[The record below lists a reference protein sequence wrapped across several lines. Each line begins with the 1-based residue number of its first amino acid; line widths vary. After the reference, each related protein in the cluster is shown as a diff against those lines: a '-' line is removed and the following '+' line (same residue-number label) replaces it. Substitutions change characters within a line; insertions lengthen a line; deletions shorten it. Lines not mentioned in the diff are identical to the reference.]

1 MDAKL
6 ELREQRKRGGGA
18 WLSDLCGARFGG
30 DLGDGHISA
39 RDPLRPD
46 CFWLLD
52 VDVPFR
58 EASAE
63 TMVLVDADGRLA
75 EGGRGTNMPGYY
87 IHQPI
92 LAARGDVASAAH
104 THTPYGTPFAAEARL
119 FEPITQESCVFFDDH
134 ALFDDDEVQVQSVD
148 CGARIAK
155 ALGPCRGVVL
165 RNHGLLTVG
174 ASVKEAVAWFVMME
188 RVARGAHEGA
198 QPAGRSRTTRRCSP
212 RPTSP
217 PSSRRS
223 ARSTTWRGTTWT
235 GPRASGV
242 RYVSTRGGCAPLR
255 FTDAVLAGL
264 APDGGL
270 LVPERFVNI
279 ADELDAWRAL
289 SFTEVAQR
297 VFRLY
302 ADDIPGEVLDGIVAD
317 AFAAFDHP
325 HVVPLVDLGEY
336 QMLELFHGPTLS
348 FKDVALQVLGR
359 LFEHILRVRQGRL
372 NIMGATSGDTGS
384 AAIHGVRGRA
394 DINIFVLYP
403 KGRVS
408 ALQERQMTTVADA
421 NVHCLAI
428 EGSFDDCQAILKSA
442 FGDAAFKQDYA
453 LGAVNSMNWAR
464 VLAQMSYYIHA
475 ALHDD
480 GAGDGTVFSV
490 PTGNFGNIFAGIAV
504 RAMGVPIRR
513 FHAGHERQRHPGAL
527 LPKRRLQARPSA
539 PHDQPVHG
547 HSSRQQLR
555 ALPALALRRRCRA
568 RAQVHGGISRPTA
581 KPRWTTASPSTR
593 ASPPPP
599 SARRRPWR
607 RCATSS
613 RSTAALSTRTPP

>member
-1 MDAKL
+1 M
-6 ELREQRKRGGGA
+6 
-18 WLSDLCGARFGG
+18 
-30 DLGDGHISA
+30 
-39 RDPLRPD
+39 
-46 CFWLLD
+46 
-52 VDVPFR
+52 
-58 EASAE
+58 
-63 TMVLVDADGRLA
+63 
-75 EGGRGTNMPGYY
+75 
-87 IHQPI
+87 
-92 LAARGDVASAAH
+92 
-104 THTPYGTPFAAEARL
+104 
-119 FEPITQESCVFFDDH
+119 
-134 ALFDDDEVQVQSVD
+134 
-148 CGARIAK
+148 
-155 ALGPCRGVVL
+155 
-165 RNHGLLTVG
+165 
-174 ASVKEAVAWFVMME
+174 
-188 RVARGAHEGA
+188 
-198 QPAGRSRTTRRCSP
+198 
-212 RPTSP
+212 
-217 PSSRRS
+217 
-223 ARSTTWRGTTWT
+223 
-235 GPRASGV
+235 

-302 ADDIPGEVLDGIVAD
+302 VDDIPGEVLDGIVAD

-325 HVVPLVDLGEY
+325 QVVPLVDFGEY

-394 DINIFVLYP
+394 DINIFVLFP

-408 ALQERQMTTVADA
+408 ALQERQMTTVPDA

-428 EGSFDDCQAILKSA
+428 EGSFDDCQAILKST
-442 FGDAAFKQDYA
+442 FSDAAFKQEYA

-475 ALHDD
+475 ALHD
-480 GAGDGTVFSV
+480 GTAGDGAVFSV

-513 FHAGHERQRHPGAL
+513 FMLATNDNDILARFFQSGVYKRGQVRHTISPSMDIQVASNFERFLHLRFGGDAERVRKFMADFAANGEATVDDGKPIDEGIASAAVGTEETLATMRDVFGKHRCVVDPHTAVSIAAARRLADMGDSAKPICMAAAHPAKFPEAVREALGDGEHARHPTLDAL
-527 LPKRRLQARPSA
+527 KDAPTRRT
-539 PHDQPVHG
+539 V
-547 HSSRQQLR
+547 
-555 ALPALALRRRCRA
+555 LPA
-568 RAQVHGGISRPTA
+568 SREA
-581 KPRWTTASPSTR
+581 VMDYVRQHA
-593 ASPPPP
+593 
-599 SARRRPWR
+599 
-607 RCATSS
+607 
-613 RSTAALSTRTPP
+613 